1 MKKYSATI
9 GTIALGFQV
18 FVLEP
23 WHQQISN
30 EIRELKESVSRSQK
44 LK

>member
-1 MKKYSATI
+1 MIRYYAAAVS
-9 GTIALGFQV
+9 TIALGFQV

-30 EIRELKESVSRSQK
+30 EIRELKK
-44 LK
+44 ILKA

>member
-1 MKKYSATI
+1 MRRYAAVISTMAF
-9 GTIALGFQV
+9 GFQV

-30 EIRELKESVSRSQK
+30 EIHELKELIK
-44 LK
+44 KTPN